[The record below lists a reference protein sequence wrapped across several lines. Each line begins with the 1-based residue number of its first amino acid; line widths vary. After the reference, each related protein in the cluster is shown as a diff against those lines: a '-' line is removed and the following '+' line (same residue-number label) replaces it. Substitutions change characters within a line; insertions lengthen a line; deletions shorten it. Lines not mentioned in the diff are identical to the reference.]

1 MGSTSSLY
9 AAIDLGSNSFHM
21 LVVREV
27 AGSIQTLTRIK
38 RKVRLAAGLNSE
50 NALSNEAMERGWQCL
65 RLFAERLQD
74 IPPPQIRVVAT
85 ATLRLAV
92 NAGDFI
98 AKAQEIL
105 GCPVQVISGEEEARL
120 IYQGVAHTT
129 GGADQRLVV
138 DIGGAST
145 ELVTGTGA
153 QTTSLFSLSMGC
165 VTWLERY
172 FADRN
177 LGQENFDAAE
187 KAAREV
193 LRPVADELRYHGW
206 KVCVGAS
213 GTVQALQEIMM
224 AQGMDERITLEKLQ
238 QLKQRAIHCG
248 RLEEL
253 EIDGLTLERALVFPS
268 GLAILIAIF
277 TELNIQ
283 CMTLAGGALRE
294 GLVYGMLHLTVE
306 QDIRSRTLRNI
317 QRRFMIDIDQAQRVA
332 KVAANF
338 FEQVENEWH
347 LEAIS
352 RDLLISACQ
361 LHEIGLSVDFKQAP
375 QHAAYLV
382 RNLDLPG
389 FTPAQKKL
397 LATLLLNQT
406 NPVDLSSLHQQNAV
420 PPRVAEQLCR
430 LLRLAIIF
438 ANRRRDDL
446 VPEMTLQANHELLTL
461 TLPQGWLTQHPLG
474 KEIID
479 QERILE
485 KYGVTPNQ
493 LIDVKALMGDSSDN
507 IPGVPGIGEKT
518 ALSLI
523 AQFSSLEGVYQHLE
537 NPAVKASVKRKLE
550 EGKELLQYTNK
561 SISTISTFLCLFSQT
576 KIRNLI
582 R

>member
-1 MGSTSSLY
+1 MNSTSLY

-21 LVVREV
+21 LVVREA

-38 RKVRLAAGLNSE
+38 RKVRLAAGLN
-50 NALSNEAMERGWQCL
+50 NDNHLSAEAMERGWQCL

-74 IPPPQIRVVAT
+74 IPQPQIRVVAT

-92 NAGDFI
+92 NAGEFI
-98 AKAQEIL
+98 AKAQTIL

-172 FADRN
+172 FSDRN
-177 LGQENFDAAE
+177 LAQENFDDAE
-187 KAAREV
+187 KAARDV
-193 LRPVADELRYHGW
+193 LRPVADELRFHGW

-224 AQGMDERITLEKLQ
+224 AQGMDERITLAKLQ
-238 QLKQRAIHCG
+238 QLKQRAIQCG

-253 EIDGLTLERALVFPS
+253 EIEGLTLERALVFPS

-283 CMTLAGGALRE
+283 SMTLAGGALRE
-294 GLVYGMLHLTVE
+294 GLVYGMLHLAVD

-317 QRRFMIDIDQAQRVA
+317 QRRFIVDTDQANRVA
-332 KVAANF
+332 KLADNF
-338 FEQVENEWH
+338 LKQVENDWH
-347 LEAIS
+347 IEPIS
-352 RDLLISACQ
+352 RELLLSACQ

-375 QHAAYLV
+375 YHAAYLV
-382 RNLDLPG
+382 RHLDLPG
-389 FTPAQKKL
+389 YTPAQKKL

-430 LLRLAIIF
+430 LLRLAILF
-438 ANRRRDDL
+438 AGRRRDDL
-446 VPEMTLQANHELLTL
+446 VPEITLQALNENLTL
-461 TLPQGWLTQHPLG
+461 TLPGDWLAHHPLG
-474 KEIID
+474 KELID
-479 QERILE
+479 QESQWQSYVHWPL
-485 KYGVTPNQ
+485 
-493 LIDVKALMGDSSDN
+493 DV
-507 IPGVPGIGEKT
+507 
-518 ALSLI
+518 
-523 AQFSSLEGVYQHLE
+523 
-537 NPAVKASVKRKLE
+537 R
-550 EGKELLQYTNK
+550 
-561 SISTISTFLCLFSQT
+561 
-576 KIRNLI
+576 
-582 R
+582 

>member
-1 MGSTSSLY
+1 MLTTTSLY

-38 RKVRLAAGLNSE
+38 RKVRLAAGLNSD
-50 NALSNEAMERGWQCL
+50 NVLSAEAMERGWQCL

-74 IPPPQIRVVAT
+74 IPQPQIRVVAT
-85 ATLRLAV
+85 ATLRIAV
-92 NAGDFI
+92 NADEFI

-145 ELVTGTGA
+145 ELVTGSGA

-172 FADRN
+172 FTNRN
-177 LGQENFDAAE
+177 LAQENFDEAE

-193 LRPVADELRYHGW
+193 LRPVADKLRFHGW

-224 AQGMDERITLEKLQ
+224 AQGMDERITLAKLQ

-253 EIDGLTLERALVFPS
+253 EIEGLTLERALVFPS

-294 GLVYGMLHLTVE
+294 GLVYGMLHLPVD

-317 QRRFMIDIDQAQRVA
+317 QRRFMVDTDQANRVTQLA
-332 KVAANF
+332 VHLL
-338 FEQVENEWH
+338 EQVKDEWH
-347 LEAIS
+347 LGAIS
-352 RDLLISACQ
+352 RELLQSACQ
-361 LHEIGLSVDFKQAP
+361 LHEIGLSVEYKQAP
-375 QHAAYLV
+375 LHAAWLV

-420 PPRVAEQLCR
+420 PPRIAEHLCR

-438 ANRRRDDL
+438 AARRRDDL
-446 VPEMTLQANHELLTL
+446 VPHITLQAQDDNLTL
-461 TLPQGWLTQHPLG
+461 TLPEGWLEHHPLG
-474 KEIID
+474 TELID
-479 QERILE
+479 QEIQWQSYVHWPLE
-485 KYGVTPNQ
+485 V
-493 LIDVKALMGDSSDN
+493 
-507 IPGVPGIGEKT
+507 
-518 ALSLI
+518 
-523 AQFSSLEGVYQHLE
+523 H
-537 NPAVKASVKRKLE
+537 
-550 EGKELLQYTNK
+550 
-561 SISTISTFLCLFSQT
+561 
-576 KIRNLI
+576 
-582 R
+582 

>member
-1 MGSTSSLY
+1 MLTTTSLY

-38 RKVRLAAGLNSE
+38 RKVRLAAGLNSD
-50 NALSNEAMERGWQCL
+50 NVLSAEAMERGWQCL

-74 IPPPQIRVVAT
+74 IPQPQIRVVAT
-85 ATLRLAV
+85 ATLRIAV
-92 NAGDFI
+92 NADEFI

-145 ELVTGTGA
+145 ELVTGSGA

-172 FADRN
+172 FTNRN
-177 LGQENFDAAE
+177 LAQENFDEAE

-193 LRPVADELRYHGW
+193 LRPVADKLRFHGW

-224 AQGMDERITLEKLQ
+224 AQGMDERITLAKLQ

-253 EIDGLTLERALVFPS
+253 EIEGLTLERALVFPS

-294 GLVYGMLHLTVE
+294 GLVYGMLHLPVD

-317 QRRFMIDIDQAQRVA
+317 QRRFMVDTDQANRVTQLA
-332 KVAANF
+332 VHLL
-338 FEQVENEWH
+338 EQVKDEWY

-352 RDLLISACQ
+352 RELLQSACQ
-361 LHEIGLSVDFKQAP
+361 LHEIGLSVEYKQAP
-375 QHAAYLV
+375 LHAAWLV

-420 PPRVAEQLCR
+420 PPRIAEHLCR

-438 ANRRRDDL
+438 AARRRDDL
-446 VPEMTLQANHELLTL
+446 VPHITLQAQDENLTL
-461 TLPQGWLTQHPLG
+461 TLPEGWLEHHPLG
-474 KEIID
+474 TELID
-479 QERILE
+479 QEIQWQSYVHWPLE
-485 KYGVTPNQ
+485 V
-493 LIDVKALMGDSSDN
+493 
-507 IPGVPGIGEKT
+507 
-518 ALSLI
+518 
-523 AQFSSLEGVYQHLE
+523 H
-537 NPAVKASVKRKLE
+537 
-550 EGKELLQYTNK
+550 
-561 SISTISTFLCLFSQT
+561 
-576 KIRNLI
+576 
-582 R
+582 

>member
-1 MGSTSSLY
+1 MLGSASLY

-27 AGSIQTLTRIK
+27 AGSIQTLSRIK
-38 RKVRLAAGLNSE
+38 RKVRLAAGLSSE
-50 NALSNEAMERGWQCL
+50 NQLSQDAMERGWQCL
-65 RLFAERLQD
+65 RLFSERLQD
-74 IPPPQIRVVAT
+74 IPAQQIRVVAT

-92 NAGDFI
+92 NAQEFLN
-98 AKAQEIL
+98 KAQVIL

-165 VTWLERY
+165 VTWLER
-172 FADRN
+172 FFTDRN

-187 KAAREV
+187 HAAREV
-193 LRPVADELRYHGW
+193 LRPVADELRRHGW

-224 AQGMDERITLEKLQ
+224 AQGMDERITLAKLQ
-238 QLKQRAIHCG
+238 QLKQRAIQCG

-253 EIDGLTLERALVFPS
+253 EIEGLTLERALVFPS

-277 TELNIQ
+277 TEMNIAS
-283 CMTLAGGALRE
+283 MTLAGGALRE
-294 GLVYGMLHLTVE
+294 GLVYGMLHLPVD

-317 QRRFMIDIDQAQRVA
+317 QRRFIIDTDQAHRVTALA
-332 KVAANF
+332 KRFVLSVEKEWELDAYSIEILQVAC
-338 FEQVENEWH
+338 E
-347 LEAIS
+347 
-352 RDLLISACQ
+352 
-361 LHEIGLSVDFKQAP
+361 LHEIGLSIEFKQAP
-375 QHAAYLV
+375 QHAAWLV

-406 NPVDLSSLHQQNAV
+406 NAVDLSSLHQQNAV
-420 PPRVAEQLCR
+420 PPRVAEHLCR

-438 ANRRRDDL
+438 ASRRRDDL
-446 VPEMTLQANHELLTL
+446 LPEIIVSARGEKLTL
-461 TLPQGWLTQHPLG
+461 SLPLGWLKSHPLG
-474 KEIID
+474 AELIEQESQWQSYVHWPLEI
-479 QERILE
+479 Q
-485 KYGVTPNQ
+485 
-493 LIDVKALMGDSSDN
+493 
-507 IPGVPGIGEKT
+507 
-518 ALSLI
+518 
-523 AQFSSLEGVYQHLE
+523 
-537 NPAVKASVKRKLE
+537 
-550 EGKELLQYTNK
+550 
-561 SISTISTFLCLFSQT
+561 
-576 KIRNLI
+576 
-582 R
+582 

>member
-1 MGSTSSLY
+1 MKCMSSTSLY

-27 AGSIQTLTRIK
+27 AGSIQTLSRIK
-38 RKVRLAAGLNSE
+38 RKVRLAAGLNSD
-50 NALSNEAMERGWQCL
+50 NALSAEAMERGWQCL

-74 IPPPQIRVVAT
+74 IPPAQIRVVAT

-92 NAGDFI
+92 NADEFL
-98 AKAQEIL
+98 AKARDIL
-105 GCPVQVISGEEEARL
+105 VCPVQVISGEEEARL

-129 GGADQRLVV
+129 GGEDQRLVV

-153 QTTSLFSLSMGC
+153 QTTSLFSLPMGC

-177 LGQENFDAAE
+177 LTKDNFELAEN
-187 KAAREV
+187 AAREV
-193 LRPVADELRYHGW
+193 LRPITDTLNYHGW

-224 AQGMDERITLEKLQ
+224 AQGMDERITLAKLQ
-238 QLKQRAIHCG
+238 QLKQRAIQCG

-253 EIDGLTLERALVFPS
+253 EIEGLTLERALVFPS

-277 TELNIQ
+277 SELNIR

-294 GLVYGMLHLTVE
+294 GLVYGMLHLAVD

-317 QRRFMIDIDQAQRVA
+317 QRRFMIDTEQAQRVA
-332 KVAANF
+332 RLAADLVSQLDSDW
-338 FEQVENEWH
+338 E
-347 LEAIS
+347 LEPLS
-352 RDLLISACQ
+352 RDLLVSACA
-361 LHEIGLSVDFKQAP
+361 LHEIGLSVDFKSAP

-406 NPVDLSSLHQQNAV
+406 NAVDLSSLHQQNAV
-420 PPRVAEQLCR
+420 KPRVAEHLCR
-430 LLRLAIIF
+430 LLRLAILF
-438 ANRRRDDL
+438 ASRRRDDL
-446 VPEMTLQANHELLTL
+446 LPSVTLTAEDEKLIL
-461 TLPQGWLTQHPLG
+461 TLPEGWLENHPLG
-474 KEIID
+474 SEMVE
-479 QERILE
+479 QECQWQSYVHWALE
-485 KYGVTPNQ
+485 V
-493 LIDVKALMGDSSDN
+493 V
-507 IPGVPGIGEKT
+507 
-518 ALSLI
+518 
-523 AQFSSLEGVYQHLE
+523 
-537 NPAVKASVKRKLE
+537 
-550 EGKELLQYTNK
+550 
-561 SISTISTFLCLFSQT
+561 
-576 KIRNLI
+576 
-582 R
+582 

>member
-1 MGSTSSLY
+1 MLTTTSLY

-38 RKVRLAAGLNSE
+38 RKVRLAAGLNSD
-50 NALSNEAMERGWQCL
+50 NVLSAEAMERGWQCL

-74 IPPPQIRVVAT
+74 IPQSQIRVVAT
-85 ATLRLAV
+85 ATLRIAV
-92 NAGDFI
+92 NADEFI

-145 ELVTGTGA
+145 ELVTGSGA

-172 FADRN
+172 FTNRN
-177 LGQENFDAAE
+177 LAQENFDEAE

-193 LRPVADELRYHGW
+193 LRPVADKLRFHGW

-224 AQGMDERITLEKLQ
+224 AQGMDERITLAKLQ

-253 EIDGLTLERALVFPS
+253 EIEGLTLERALVFPS

-294 GLVYGMLHLTVE
+294 GLVYGMLHLPVD

-317 QRRFMIDIDQAQRVA
+317 QRRFMVDTDQANRVTQLA
-332 KVAANF
+332 VHLL
-338 FEQVENEWH
+338 EQVKDEWH
-347 LEAIS
+347 LEAIN
-352 RDLLISACQ
+352 RELLQSACQ
-361 LHEIGLSVDFKQAP
+361 LHEIGLSVEYKQAP
-375 QHAAYLV
+375 LHAAWLV

-420 PPRVAEQLCR
+420 PPRIAEHLCR

-438 ANRRRDDL
+438 AARRRDDL
-446 VPEMTLQANHELLTL
+446 VPHITLQAQDENLTL
-461 TLPQGWLTQHPLG
+461 TLPEGWLEHHPLG
-474 KEIID
+474 TELID
-479 QERILE
+479 QEIQWQSYVHWPLE
-485 KYGVTPNQ
+485 V
-493 LIDVKALMGDSSDN
+493 
-507 IPGVPGIGEKT
+507 
-518 ALSLI
+518 
-523 AQFSSLEGVYQHLE
+523 H
-537 NPAVKASVKRKLE
+537 
-550 EGKELLQYTNK
+550 
-561 SISTISTFLCLFSQT
+561 
-576 KIRNLI
+576 
-582 R
+582 

>member
-1 MGSTSSLY
+1 MPSSTSLY

-38 RKVRLAAGLNSE
+38 RKVRLAAGLSSDNI
-50 NALSNEAMERGWQCL
+50 LSAEAMERGWQCL

-74 IPPPQIRVVAT
+74 IPQPQIRVVAT

-92 NAGDFI
+92 NAQDFLD
-98 AKAQEIL
+98 KAQDIL
-105 GCPVQVISGEEEARL
+105 GCPVQVIRGEEEARL

-129 GGADQRLVV
+129 GGDDRRLVV

-145 ELVTGTGA
+145 ELVTGKGA

-165 VTWLERY
+165 VTWLER
-172 FADRN
+172 FFTDRN
-177 LGQENFDAAE
+177 LAQENFDEAE
-187 KAAREV
+187 KAARDV
-193 LRPVADELRYHGW
+193 LRPVADELRMHGW

-224 AQGMDERITLEKLQ
+224 AQGMDERITLAKLQ
-238 QLKQRAIHCG
+238 QLKQRAIQCG

-253 EIDGLTLERALVFPS
+253 EIEGLTLERALVFPS

-294 GLVYGMLHLTVE
+294 GLVYGMLHLAVDE
-306 QDIRSRTLRNI
+306 DIRSRTLRNV
-317 QRRFMIDIDQAQRVA
+317 QRRFIVDTEQAARVSQLA
-332 KVAANF
+332 SHFAD
-338 FEQVENEWH
+338 QVESLWDIEP
-347 LEAIS
+347 LS
-352 RDLLISACQ
+352 RELLLSACH

-375 QHAAYLV
+375 AHAAYLV

-406 NPVDLSSLHQQNAV
+406 NAIDLSSLHQQNAV
-420 PPRVAEQLCR
+420 PPRVAEHLCR

-446 VPEMTLQANHELLTL
+446 LPQITITANEETL
-461 TLPQGWLTQHPLG
+461 TLRLPAGWLEHHPLG
-474 KEIID
+474 KEIVD
-479 QERILE
+479 QECQWQS
-485 KYGVTPNQ
+485 YVHWP
-493 LIDVKALMGDSSDN
+493 LIV
-507 IPGVPGIGEKT
+507 
-518 ALSLI
+518 
-523 AQFSSLEGVYQHLE
+523 Q
-537 NPAVKASVKRKLE
+537 
-550 EGKELLQYTNK
+550 
-561 SISTISTFLCLFSQT
+561 
-576 KIRNLI
+576 
-582 R
+582 

>member
-1 MGSTSSLY
+1 MNSTSLY

-38 RKVRLAAGLNSE
+38 RKVRLAAGLNSD
-50 NALSNEAMERGWQCL
+50 NVLSVEAMERGWQCL

-74 IPPPQIRVVAT
+74 IPQPQIRVVAT
-85 ATLRLAV
+85 ATLRIAV
-92 NAGDFI
+92 NADEFI

-145 ELVTGTGA
+145 ELVTGSGA

-172 FADRN
+172 FTDRN
-177 LGQENFDAAE
+177 LAQENFDEAE

-193 LRPVADELRYHGW
+193 LRPVADKLRFHGW

-224 AQGMDERITLEKLQ
+224 AQGMDERITLAKLQ

-253 EIDGLTLERALVFPS
+253 EIEGLTLERALVFPS

-294 GLVYGMLHLTVE
+294 GLVYGMLHLPVD

-317 QRRFMIDIDQAQRVA
+317 QRRFMVDTDQANRVTQLA
-332 KVAANF
+332 VHLL
-338 FEQVENEWH
+338 EQVKDEWH
-347 LEAIS
+347 LEVIS
-352 RDLLISACQ
+352 RELLQSACQ
-361 LHEIGLSVDFKQAP
+361 LHEIGLSVEYKQAP
-375 QHAAYLV
+375 LHAAWLV

-420 PPRVAEQLCR
+420 PPRIAEHLCR

-438 ANRRRDDL
+438 AARRRDDL
-446 VPEMTLQANHELLTL
+446 VPHITLQAQDEDLML
-461 TLPQGWLTQHPLG
+461 TLPEGWLEHHPLG
-474 KEIID
+474 TELID
-479 QERILE
+479 QEIQWQSYVHWPLE
-485 KYGVTPNQ
+485 V
-493 LIDVKALMGDSSDN
+493 
-507 IPGVPGIGEKT
+507 
-518 ALSLI
+518 
-523 AQFSSLEGVYQHLE
+523 
-537 NPAVKASVKRKLE
+537 R
-550 EGKELLQYTNK
+550 
-561 SISTISTFLCLFSQT
+561 
-576 KIRNLI
+576 
-582 R
+582 

>member
-1 MGSTSSLY
+1 MNSTSLY

-38 RKVRLAAGLNSE
+38 RKVRLAAGLNSD
-50 NALSNEAMERGWQCL
+50 NVLSVEAMERGWQCL

-74 IPPPQIRVVAT
+74 IPQPQIRVVAT
-85 ATLRLAV
+85 ATLRIAV
-92 NAGDFI
+92 NADEFI

-145 ELVTGTGA
+145 ELVTGSGA

-172 FADRN
+172 FTDRN
-177 LGQENFDAAE
+177 LAQENFDEAE

-193 LRPVADELRYHGW
+193 LRPVADKLRFHGW

-224 AQGMDERITLEKLQ
+224 AQGMDERITLAKLQ

-253 EIDGLTLERALVFPS
+253 EIEGLTLERALVFPS

-294 GLVYGMLHLTVE
+294 GLVYGMLHLPVD

-317 QRRFMIDIDQAQRVA
+317 QRRFMVDTDQANRVTQLA
-332 KVAANF
+332 VHLL
-338 FEQVENEWH
+338 EQVKDEWH

-352 RDLLISACQ
+352 RELLQSACQ
-361 LHEIGLSVDFKQAP
+361 LHEIGLSVEYKQAP
-375 QHAAYLV
+375 LHAAWLV

-420 PPRVAEQLCR
+420 PPRIAEHLCR

-438 ANRRRDDL
+438 AARRRDDL
-446 VPEMTLQANHELLTL
+446 VPHITLQAQDEDLML
-461 TLPQGWLTQHPLG
+461 TLPEGWLEHHPLG
-474 KEIID
+474 TELID
-479 QERILE
+479 QEIQWQSYVHWPLE
-485 KYGVTPNQ
+485 V
-493 LIDVKALMGDSSDN
+493 
-507 IPGVPGIGEKT
+507 
-518 ALSLI
+518 
-523 AQFSSLEGVYQHLE
+523 
-537 NPAVKASVKRKLE
+537 R
-550 EGKELLQYTNK
+550 
-561 SISTISTFLCLFSQT
+561 
-576 KIRNLI
+576 
-582 R
+582 

>member
-1 MGSTSSLY
+1 MNSTSLY

-38 RKVRLAAGLNSE
+38 RKVRLAAGLNSD
-50 NALSNEAMERGWQCL
+50 NVLSVEAMERGWQCL

-74 IPPPQIRVVAT
+74 IPQPQIRVVAT
-85 ATLRLAV
+85 ATLRIAV
-92 NAGDFI
+92 NADEFI

-145 ELVTGTGA
+145 ELVTGSGA

-172 FADRN
+172 FTDRN
-177 LGQENFDAAE
+177 LAQENFDEAE

-193 LRPVADELRYHGW
+193 LRPVADKLRFHGW

-224 AQGMDERITLEKLQ
+224 AQGMDERITLAKLQ

-253 EIDGLTLERALVFPS
+253 EIEGLTLERALVFPS

-294 GLVYGMLHLTVE
+294 GLVYGMLHLPVD

-317 QRRFMIDIDQAQRVA
+317 QRRFMVDTDQANRVTQLA
-332 KVAANF
+332 VHLL
-338 FEQVENEWH
+338 EQVKDEWH

-352 RDLLISACQ
+352 CELLQSACQ
-361 LHEIGLSVDFKQAP
+361 LHEIGLSVEYKQAP
-375 QHAAYLV
+375 LHAAWLV

-420 PPRVAEQLCR
+420 PPRIAEHLCR

-438 ANRRRDDL
+438 AARRRDDL
-446 VPEMTLQANHELLTL
+446 VPHITLQAQDENLTL
-461 TLPQGWLTQHPLG
+461 TLPEGWLEHHPLG
-474 KEIID
+474 TELID
-479 QERILE
+479 QEIQWQSYVHWPLE
-485 KYGVTPNQ
+485 V
-493 LIDVKALMGDSSDN
+493 
-507 IPGVPGIGEKT
+507 
-518 ALSLI
+518 
-523 AQFSSLEGVYQHLE
+523 
-537 NPAVKASVKRKLE
+537 R
-550 EGKELLQYTNK
+550 
-561 SISTISTFLCLFSQT
+561 
-576 KIRNLI
+576 
-582 R
+582 

>member
-1 MGSTSSLY
+1 MLTTTSLY

-38 RKVRLAAGLNSE
+38 RKVRLAAGLNSD
-50 NALSNEAMERGWQCL
+50 NVLSAEAMERGWQCL

-74 IPPPQIRVVAT
+74 IPQPQIRVVAT
-85 ATLRLAV
+85 ATLRIAV
-92 NAGDFI
+92 NADEFI

-129 GGADQRLVV
+129 GGADRRLVV

-145 ELVTGTGA
+145 ELVTGSGA

-172 FADRN
+172 FTNRN
-177 LGQENFDAAE
+177 LAQENFDEAE

-193 LRPVADELRYHGW
+193 LRPVADKLRFHGW

-224 AQGMDERITLEKLQ
+224 AQGMDERITLVKLQ

-253 EIDGLTLERALVFPS
+253 EIEGLTLERALVFPS

-294 GLVYGMLHLTVE
+294 GLVYGMLHLPVD

-317 QRRFMIDIDQAQRVA
+317 QRRFMVDTDQANRVTQLA
-332 KVAANF
+332 VHLL
-338 FEQVENEWH
+338 EQVKDEWH

-352 RDLLISACQ
+352 RELLQSACQ
-361 LHEIGLSVDFKQAP
+361 LHEIGLSVEYKQAP
-375 QHAAYLV
+375 LHAAWLV

-420 PPRVAEQLCR
+420 PPRIAEHLCR

-438 ANRRRDDL
+438 AARRRDDL
-446 VPEMTLQANHELLTL
+446 VPHITLQAQDENLTL
-461 TLPQGWLTQHPLG
+461 TLPEGWLEHHPLG
-474 KEIID
+474 TELID
-479 QERILE
+479 QEIQWQSYVHWPLE
-485 KYGVTPNQ
+485 V
-493 LIDVKALMGDSSDN
+493 
-507 IPGVPGIGEKT
+507 
-518 ALSLI
+518 
-523 AQFSSLEGVYQHLE
+523 H
-537 NPAVKASVKRKLE
+537 
-550 EGKELLQYTNK
+550 
-561 SISTISTFLCLFSQT
+561 
-576 KIRNLI
+576 
-582 R
+582 